1 MKRTPE
7 ALTDGSWDLLSLGR
21 GIIGAGVALD
31 ATLRGLYIALIDEGD
46 SAAGTS
52 SLSSKLIHRDL
63 RYLEHGDFHLVY
75 EALHQRGRLLHARR
89 PPTPLHQTPNA
100 AGPDQ
105 THPAPSP
112 VVRTANALAMG
123 VDMSGGG
130 AGAAKLSMPI
140 STPSQRGLATSAAQP
155 RKGCRPTYHARRSR
169 GP

>member
-7 ALTDGSWDLLSLGR
+7 ARTDGSWDLLSLGR

-123 VDMSGGG
+123 VDMSGGEG
-130 AGAAKLSMPI
+130 SAR
-140 STPSQRGLATSAAQP
+140 PSYPCRSP
-155 RKGCRPTYHARRSR
+155 HHRKEVGDLGGVAPEGVAPDLPCP
-169 GP
+169 

>member
-7 ALTDGSWDLLSLGR
+7 VLTDGSWDLLSLGR

-112 VVRTANALAMG
+112 ADPSPNALATSVDTKG
-123 VDMSGGG
+123 VEEPAPQNMSKSCAVYGH
-130 AGAAKLSMPI
+130 S
-140 STPSQRGLATSAAQP
+140 
-155 RKGCRPTYHARRSR
+155 
-169 GP
+169 